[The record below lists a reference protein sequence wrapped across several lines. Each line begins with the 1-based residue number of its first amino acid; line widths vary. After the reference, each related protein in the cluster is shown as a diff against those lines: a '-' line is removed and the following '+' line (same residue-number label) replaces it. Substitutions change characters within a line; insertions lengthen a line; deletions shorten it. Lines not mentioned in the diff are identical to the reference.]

1 MGNTVELRHL
11 RYFIAVA
18 EELSFTRAARRLGI
32 AQPPLSQQIRR
43 LEQLVGCPL
52 FQRLPAVALT
62 EAGSVLLATAR
73 RTLAQ
78 LALGVDSAGRVG
90 RGVAGRLTVGFASSV
105 VFTELPQAFRAFS
118 ARYPEVELE
127 LREMHSGAQL
137 PALRAGTIDVG
148 LLRESPSDGDIE
160 METVFREPFVAVLP
174 VCHRLAAQARVAP
187 RQLAREPFIL
197 FPRELAPTLY
207 DQIAAIC
214 RSGDFTPRVRHE
226 ALEWFTVTG
235 LVGAGMGVSIAPA
248 GLARLRWRG
257 GVYRPLQPVAGP
269 TPHGLCPPRA
279 PGGGGGGADRP
290 RRAGSAALARGGV
303 PPAQAG
309 RGADLHRL
317 MPPARTGPGG
327 GGAVRRDAQGI
338 RCAAGRVRLSAFLGS
353 LARSSVSAERSS
365 G

>member
-52 FQRLPAVALT
+52 FHRLPAVALT

-105 VFTELPQAFRAFS
+105 VFTGLPQAFRAFS

-174 VCHRLAAQARVAP
+174 VRHRLAAQARVAP

-257 GVYRPLQPVAGP
+257 VVYRPLKPVAVQ
-269 TPHGLCPPRA
+269 TSIVLCRRRE
-279 PGGGGGGADRP
+279 PGQGVVELFVETLRGSGARP
-290 RRAGSAALARGGV
+290 V
-303 PPAQAG
+303 
-309 RGADLHRL
+309 
-317 MPPARTGPGG
+317 
-327 GGAVRRDAQGI
+327 
-338 RCAAGRVRLSAFLGS
+338 
-353 LARSSVSAERSS
+353 E
-365 G
+365 

>member
-52 FQRLPAVALT
+52 FPRLPPA
-62 EAGSVLLATAR
+62 ER
-73 RTLAQ
+73 
-78 LALGVDSAGRVG
+78 ALGVASAGRVG

-174 VCHRLAAQARVAP
+174 VCHRLAAQAGVAP

-214 RSGDFTPRVRHE
+214 RSGDFTPRVKHE

-235 LVGAGMGVSIAPA
+235 LVGAGMGVSIALA

-257 GVYRPLQPVAGP
+257 VVYRPLKPVAVQTSIVLCRRREPGQGVGELFVE
-269 TPHGLCPPRA
+269 TP
-279 PGGGGGGADRP
+279 
-290 RRAGSAALARGGV
+290 
-303 PPAQAG
+303 
-309 RGADLHRL
+309 
-317 MPPARTGPGG
+317 
-327 GGAVRRDAQGI
+327 
-338 RCAAGRVRLSAFLGS
+338 
-353 LARSSVSAERSS
+353 
-365 G
+365 